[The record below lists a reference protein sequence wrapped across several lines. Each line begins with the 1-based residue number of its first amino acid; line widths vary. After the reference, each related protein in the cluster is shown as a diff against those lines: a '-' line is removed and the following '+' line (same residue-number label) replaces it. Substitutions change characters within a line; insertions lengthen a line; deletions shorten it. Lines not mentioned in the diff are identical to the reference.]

1 MKMFITR
8 NNISTSV
15 GYPLQITGGT
25 RIHLRT
31 LVIFRY
37 RPDNELCSAAARAGR
52 DRRQVSDTDGGPSG
66 RRHRRTTTNVNTMSQ
81 DLVTT
86 ILADKDKLV
95 GCYIDIVIPFSFAV
109 SAISVAFVQLQPTSL
124 TFCSL

>member
-1 MKMFITR
+1 VKMFITR

-37 RPDNELCSAAARAGR
+37 RPDNELCSAAAARAGR
-52 DRRQVSDTDGGPSG
+52 DRRRVSDTDGGPSG

-86 ILADKDKLV
+86 ILADEDKLV
-95 GCYIDIVIPFSFAV
+95 ARNIDIVVPFSYAV
-109 SAISVAFVQLQPTSL
+109 CLHVYD
-124 TFCSL
+124 